1 MSDFNTNDTLID
13 LFLFETSQL
22 LEQLEQVI
30 LSTDSNN
37 YYSEE
42 DINEVFRIMHT
53 IKGSSAMMSYRSIF
67 DISHA
72 VEDLFSYIRNNN
84 PKQDYCSSLNDLILN
99 CIDFIKIEL
108 EKISGRKNV
117 DGDSA
122 ELVERIKAFLDDL
135 KNNKFIRLDG
145 NDETINIFKAVVCFE
160 DGCQME
166 NIRAFSVVYNLYDII
181 TEIIYYPSDI
191 IENDESAEVIRKEG
205 FTTCFKTYKS
215 QDEIYEHLIKT
226 LFVKELQLT
235 KIDEETFEYLK
246 NNFQNN
252 QSEENLDEDNDISR
266 EEEIVSLIDSDKS
279 QFYNE
284 LSNEE
289 KEKPKNETHISTT
302 VQNIISVSVEKL
314 DKLMDLVGELVIAEA
329 MVLQNP
335 DLDGL
340 KLDNFQKSA
349 SQLSKITN
357 ELQNLVMSVR
367 MVPLSATFHRMQRI
381 VRDMSKKLNK
391 DDYLKEDKKLWDTK
405 ILATDISSKVLNEAM
420 EGIYSKD
427 QIKLLPSQWR
437 LSYFKRIDNENYM
450 IVDNI
455 KKEVIFRKF
464 NLMNK
469 VFPFRKKFHVIFCRN
484 VMIYFD
490 SKTRTELINKF
501 YDILEYGGYLFIG
514 LTESIQRN
522 ESKFQYVM
530 PSVYRKI

>member
-1 MSDFNTNDTLID
+1 M
-13 LFLFETSQL
+13 
-22 LEQLEQVI
+22 
-30 LSTDSNN
+30 
-37 YYSEE
+37 
-42 DINEVFRIMHT
+42 
-53 IKGSSAMMSYRSIF
+53 
-67 DISHA
+67 
-72 VEDLFSYIRNNN
+72 
-84 PKQDYCSSLNDLILN
+84 ILN

-391 DDYLKEDKKLWDTK
+391 DDYLKEDKKL
-405 ILATDISSKVLNEAM
+405 
-420 EGIYSKD
+420 
-427 QIKLLPSQWR
+427 SQWR